1 MGSGGS
7 ARAPGTSMHRLWQAP
22 ETPTAIARNP
32 DCERV
37 SVTQTASARSLAYE
51 QVLEALY
58 IEHFGILKISFHF
71 WEYLFAKPYES
82 ACSIAQFLRKR
93 KKIRRLAHC
102 ARVDVPKSG
111 TNFFPQRATMRNIPQ
126 ERPSLV
132 QSMKS
137 SRHSSDSF
145 RCRAADLGAIRNPSS
160 RAR

>member
-7 ARAPGTSMHRLWQAP
+7 ARAPGTSVHRLRQAP
-22 ETPTAIARNP
+22 ETPTAIARSP

-37 SVTQTASARSLAYE
+37 SATQTASARSLAYE

-58 IEHFGILKISFHF
+58 IEHLGILKISFHF

-93 KKIRRLAHC
+93 KKIRRLARC

-111 TNFFPQRATMRNIPQ
+111 TNFFPQRATM
-126 ERPSLV
+126 
-132 QSMKS
+132 
-137 SRHSSDSF
+137 
-145 RCRAADLGAIRNPSS
+145 
-160 RAR
+160 